1 MSLPASLQ
9 KCKSPTIS
17 RGLFN
22 DDFYVMKSK
31 MKNLKVLAE
40 VKKICM
46 IFLRKKTPF
55 AALLAACLQMTRNRV
70 FTLLLI
76 KLGILYLVMGGSG
89 LGPPNI
95 APPLGMGAHLSPNP

>member
-1 MSLPASLQ
+1 
-9 KCKSPTIS
+9 
-17 RGLFN
+17 
-22 DDFYVMKSK
+22 MKSK
-31 MKNLKVLAE
+31 MKNLKVFAE
-40 VKKICM
+40 VKKICT

-55 AALLAACLQMTRNRV
+55 AAFLAACLQMTRNRV

-76 KLGILYLVMGGSG
+76 KLGIFYLVMGGSG

>member
-31 MKNLKVLAE
+31 MKNLKVFAE

-55 AALLAACLQMTRNRV
+55 CRSFSCLFTNDEKSSFYVAIDKIGYFLSCDGWIWAGAA
-70 FTLLLI
+70 
-76 KLGILYLVMGGSG
+76 
-89 LGPPNI
+89 
-95 APPLGMGAHLSPNP
+95 

>member
-31 MKNLKVLAE
+31 MKNLKVFAE
-40 VKKICM
+40 VKKICT

-55 AALLAACLQMTRNRV
+55 AALLAACLTNDEKSSFYVV
-70 FTLLLI
+70 FDKI
-76 KLGILYLVMGGSG
+76 
-89 LGPPNI
+89 
-95 APPLGMGAHLSPNP
+95 GMFLSCDGWI